1 MKSLLRIM
9 YGRVDNLSNSNSDKK
24 DDLCDKEDDII
35 I

>member
-1 MKSLLRIM
+1 MKSLIRII

-35 I
+35 T

>member
-1 MKSLLRIM
+1 MKSLIRII
-9 YGRVDNLSNSNSDKK
+9 YGRVDNLWNSNSDKK